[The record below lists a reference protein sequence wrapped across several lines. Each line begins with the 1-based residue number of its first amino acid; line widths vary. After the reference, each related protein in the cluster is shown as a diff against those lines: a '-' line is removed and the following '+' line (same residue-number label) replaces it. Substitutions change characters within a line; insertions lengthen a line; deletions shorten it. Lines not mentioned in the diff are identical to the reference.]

1 MHRTVVFA
9 IALVILLAFS
19 GIVVA
24 GEIGIT
30 VNDEEVWLGFPP
42 FIQDGQA
49 VVPVRPLMEALN
61 AKIIWDG
68 DNEVALAAKDDR
80 KIIFVTEEDDCLED
94 VYTTAAEVPAFK
106 IQNRLFAPLRST
118 VEQLGCFVAWNDRTR
133 TIAIS
138 SSDEDLPVAVSSHVD
153 LLDYRQNKKMDVN
166 TATFW
171 ELLLLGL
178 DEQMAQEIIHYRE
191 NHGLF
196 ESFQE
201 LERVKGINE
210 EIRRQLKQ
218 KARLVYYVEGKATSY
233 GGIFHGRRTAN
244 GEIYDKYASTAAH
257 PSLPFNTMVE
267 ATFLETG
274 KSTWVRIN
282 DRGPCQVRHPD
293 RIIDL
298 SRSSAYEIG
307 LTRAIGVGQVQLKI
321 VIE

>member
-1 MHRTVVFA
+1 MRRTVVFA

-49 VVPVRPLMEALN
+49 VIPVRPLLEALN
-61 AKIIWDG
+61 ATIIWDVN
-68 DNEVALAAKDDR
+68 NEVALAAKDDR
-80 KIIFVTEEDDCLED
+80 KIIFVTEEDDDLQD
-94 VYTTAAEVPAFK
+94 VHESAVEVPAFK

-118 VEQLGCFVAWNDRTR
+118 VEQLGCFVEWNDRTR

-138 SSDEDLPVAVSSHVD
+138 SSDENLPVAISNHVD
-153 LLDYRQNKKMDVN
+153 LLDYRQDEKIDVN

-178 DEQMAQEIIHYRE
+178 DEQASREIIQYRE

-196 ESFQE
+196 KSFSE
-201 LERVKGINE
+201 FKRINGME
-210 EIRRQLKQ
+210 EEMRRQLEQ

-233 GGIFHGRRTAN
+233 GGVFHGRRTAN
-244 GEIYDKYASTAAH
+244 GEIYDKSASTAAH

-267 ATFLETG
+267 VTFLETG

-307 LTRAIGVGQVQLKI
+307 LTRSIGVGQVQLKI